1 MERLLPQQDTVIATT
16 QAIDASGNWTSD
28 AFDCSY
34 LEQNLLSLMF
44 EMGDAGAGTGRAKIE
59 VLPSI
64 DGVNYPDTL
73 TDVKT
78 GIATADG
85 KTLEKVAMEGIPF
98 LFFKVK
104 VTETS
109 TTENITMSI
118 KASGK

>member
-1 MERLLPQQDTVIATT
+1 MERLLPQQDTIIATN
-16 QAIDASGNWTSD
+16 QAIVSGGSWESD
-28 AFDCSY
+28 PFDCSY
-34 LEQNLLSLMF
+34 LEQNLLALMF

-73 TDVKT
+73 TDVKA

-85 KTLEKVAMEGIPF
+85 KTLEKVAMDDIPF

-109 TTENITMSI
+109 STEAITMSI